1 MFFPGCNRT
10 LERFAARGA
19 GRSGKKTA
27 MQPLPWTST
36 LGNLGLVALLLLVFS
51 ELIWRAPR
59 SSPPAASAL
68 VGAAFGAGAVLT
80 MTDPLILG
88 SGVLID
94 ARGAILATA
103 GFIAG
108 WPAAL
113 AALLPA
119 FICRYCLGGDTQAAG
134 LGLIVLA
141 GALGVLFRAWQ
152 KRLPPGWGLPLLAL
166 AVGLGSSACIYLLL
180 PPVRAL
186 SFVNAEAGPV
196 VGVNILGVLVLGY
209 ALAHMHSRRT
219 LQAEIEAN
227 AEKLQSIARNIP
239 GTIFTRKL
247 EPDGTLRF
255 SFFSGEDQDLS
266 AHAAEI
272 IADSGAFTRRLHPE
286 DAPRYAE
293 GLRRS
298 AEGLETFDIVY
309 RLADQDGGYR
319 WMHSRS
325 RPRREADGSIVWH
338 GTVLDVTDRHEAE
351 ARARGAQERDR
362 LAQQR
367 LLAIGQL
374 TGGIAHEFNNLLQV
388 SMGAAQSLGDRVA
401 DDQAGAREAEMI
413 LEASERAAELT
424 RRLLAFSR
432 KQMLRP
438 ESHRVASVLLELKP
452 QLERLAGPRLG
463 CLFELPDGGLTVRAD
478 RRALL
483 SALLALAE
491 NACQACEPGG
501 HVVLSARAGSG
512 LEGRLGQV
520 AFTVRDD
527 GRGMTEEVRRRAVEP
542 FFSTRPVGEGAGL
555 GLSMAEGFARQSG
568 GSLEIESEP
577 GRGARVTLWLPVR
590 EGAATGRTREPEG
603 GLFALRTA

>member
-1 MFFPGCNRT
+1 MH
-10 LERFAARGA
+10 
-19 GRSGKKTA
+19 
-27 MQPLPWTST
+27 PLPWTST

-51 ELIWRAPR
+51 ELIWRAPK
-59 SSPPAASAL
+59 SSPRTASVL

-80 MTDPLILG
+80 MTDPLVLS

-113 AALLPA
+113 AAVLPA
-119 FICRYCLGGDTQAAG
+119 FAYRVYLGGDTLAAG

-152 KRLPPGWGLPLLAL
+152 QRLPQGWALPLLAL

-180 PPVRAL
+180 PVPRAL

-209 ALAHMHSRRT
+209 ALAHMHSRRA

-227 AEKLQSIARNIP
+227 AEKLESIARNIP
-239 GTIFTRKL
+239 GTIFSRRL
-247 EPDGTLRF
+247 RPDGTLRF
-255 SFFSGEDQDLS
+255 NFFSSDEQALS
-266 AHAAEI
+266 AGAAEI
-272 IADSGAFTRRLHPE
+272 IADSSVFTRRLHPE
-286 DAPRYAE
+286 DAARYAE
-293 GLRRS
+293 GLRHS
-298 AEGLETFDIVY
+298 AETMETFDIVY
-309 RLADQDGGYR
+309 RLADKNGNYR

-325 RPRREADGSIVWH
+325 RPRREADGIVVWH
-338 GTVLDVTDRHEAE
+338 GTVMDVTDRHEAE
-351 ARARGAQERDR
+351 ARAREAQERDR

-367 LLAIGQL
+367 LLAMGQL

-388 SMGAAQSLGDRVA
+388 SMGAAQSLGDRM
-401 DDQAGAREAEMI
+401 AGDPAGSREAEMI

-438 ESHRVASVLLELKP
+438 DGHRVASVLLELKP
-452 QLERLAGPRLG
+452 QLERLAGPRLS

-501 HVVLSARAGSG
+501 HVVLSARAGAA
-512 LEGRLGQV
+512 LEARLGQ
-520 AFTVRDD
+520 ACITVRDD
-527 GRGMTEEVRRRAVEP
+527 GRGMTEEVRRRAIEP
-542 FFSTRPVGEGAGL
+542 FFSTRAVGEGAGL
-555 GLSMAEGFARQSG
+555 GLSMVEGFARQSG

-577 GRGARVTLWLPVR
+577 GRGTRVTLWLPVR
-590 EGAATGRTREPEG
+590 EIPAAGAKLLDPDTMSEARTMRRSAG
-603 GLFALRTA
+603 

>member
-1 MFFPGCNRT
+1 
-10 LERFAARGA
+10 
-19 GRSGKKTA
+19 

-51 ELIWRAPR
+51 ELIWRAPK
-59 SSPPAASAL
+59 SSPLTNAVL

-80 MTDPLILG
+80 MTDPLVLS

-103 GFIAG
+103 GFVAG

-113 AALLPA
+113 TALVPTFGYRL
-119 FICRYCLGGDTQAAG
+119 YLGGDALEAG
-134 LGLIVLA
+134 LGIITVA
-141 GALGVLFRAWQ
+141 AVLGVVFRLWQ
-152 KRLPPGWGLPLLAL
+152 RRLPQGWGLPLLSL
-166 AVGLGSSACIYLLL
+166 AVGLGGSATIYLLL
-180 PPVRAL
+180 PPARAL
-186 SFVNAEAGPV
+186 AFINAEAGPV

-209 ALAHMHSRRT
+209 ALAHMNSRRA

-227 AEKLQSIARNIP
+227 AEKLESIARNIP
-239 GTIFTRKL
+239 GTIFSRRL
-247 EPDGTLRF
+247 EPGGTLRF
-255 SFFSGEDQDLS
+255 SFFSGDGQGLDASSE
-266 AHAAEI
+266 EI
-272 IADSGAFTRRLHPE
+272 MADVQALTRRLHPE
-286 DAPRYAE
+286 DGPRYTE

-298 AEGLETFDIVY
+298 AETLETFDMVY
-309 RLADQDGGYR
+309 RLADAEGRYR
-319 WMHSRS
+319 WLHSRS
-325 RPRREADGSIVWH
+325 RPRREPDGAIVWH

-351 ARARGAQERDR
+351 DRAREAQERDR

-401 DDQAGAREAEMI
+401 HDQAGAREAEMI

-452 QLERLAGPRLG
+452 QLERLAGPRLS
-463 CLFELPDGGLTVRAD
+463 CLFELPDSALVLRAD

-483 SALLALAE
+483 SALLALTE

-501 HVVLSARAGSG
+501 HIVLSARAGSG

-520 AFTVRDD
+520 AITVRDD
-527 GRGMTEEVRRRAVEP
+527 GRGMTEEVRRRAIEP

-577 GRGARVTLWLPVR
+577 GRGTRITLWMPVR
-590 EGAATGRTREPEG
+590 ESAAAGKGRESDS
-603 GLFALRTA
+603 LALRSA

>member
-1 MFFPGCNRT
+1 MD
-10 LERFAARGA
+10 
-19 GRSGKKTA
+19 
-27 MQPLPWTST
+27 PLPWTTT

-59 SSPPAASAL
+59 SSPFAASVL
-68 VGAAFGAGAVLT
+68 VGVAFGAGAVLT
-80 MTDPLILG
+80 MTDPVMLSSGIL
-88 SGVLID
+88 VD

-119 FICRYCLGGDTQAAG
+119 VAYRLYLGGDTLAAG
-134 LGLIVLA
+134 VGLIVLA
-141 GALGVLFRAWQ
+141 SLLGVLFRVWQ
-152 KRLPPGWGLPLLAL
+152 RRLPMGWGLPLLSL
-166 AVGLGSSACIYLLL
+166 AVGLGGSACIYLLL
-180 PPVRAL
+180 PVDRAL
-186 SFVNAEAGPV
+186 LFVNIEAGPV

-209 ALAHMHSRRT
+209 ALAHMNSRRA

-227 AEKLQSIARNIP
+227 AEKLESIARNIP
-239 GTIFTRKL
+239 GTIFTRRR
-247 EPDGTLRF
+247 ERDGTLRF
-255 SFFSGEDQDLS
+255 SFFSGDEQGLDAS
-266 AHAAEI
+266 SAEI
-272 IADSGAFTRRLHPE
+272 MADPSALTRRLHPE

-293 GLRRS
+293 GLQRS
-298 AEGLETFDIVY
+298 AESLETFDIVY
-309 RLADQDGGYR
+309 RLAHRNGGWR

-325 RPRREADGSIVWH
+325 RPRREADGAILWH
-338 GTVLDVTDRHEAE
+338 GTVIDVTDQQEAE
-351 ARARGAQERDR
+351 ARAREAQERDR

-367 LLAIGQL
+367 LLAMGQL

-388 SMGAAQSLGDRVA
+388 SMGAAQSLSDRVA
-401 DDQAGAREAEMI
+401 GDPVANREAEMI

-432 KQMLRP
+432 KQMLQP
-438 ESHRVASVLLELKP
+438 DTHRVASILLELKP
-452 QLERLAGPRLG
+452 QLERLAGPRLA
-463 CLFELPDGGLTVRAD
+463 CLFELPDDALTVRAD

-483 SALLALAE
+483 SALLALGE

-501 HVVLSARAGSG
+501 HVVLSARAGTG

-520 AFTVRDD
+520 GIVVRDD
-527 GRGMTEEVRRRAVEP
+527 GRGMSEEVRRRAIEP

-577 GRGARVTLWLPVR
+577 GRGARVVLWLPVR
-590 EGAATGRTREPEG
+590 ETAAQAKNRDAVDGGRA
-603 GLFALRTA
+603 ALRSA